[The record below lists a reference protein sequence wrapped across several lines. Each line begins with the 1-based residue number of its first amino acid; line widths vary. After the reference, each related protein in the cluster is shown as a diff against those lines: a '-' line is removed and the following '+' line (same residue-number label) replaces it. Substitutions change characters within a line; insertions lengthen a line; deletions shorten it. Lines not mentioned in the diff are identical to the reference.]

1 MSELTVTLLRFGF
14 LALLWIFIFSIVA
27 SQGRDLAV
35 GGKLPAALTR
45 SRRRGAERTPP
56 APPAATAA
64 VPPAG
69 GTPTGQRSRPQTL
82 VVLDGPLR
90 GRSFALGS
98 APVLMGRSP
107 EATVPLGDDYASG
120 RHARLFPQGSRWFL
134 EDLGST
140 NGTYVADQ
148 RLTRAVPLD
157 AGTPFRVGKTVLE
170 LRP

>member
-27 SQGRDLAV
+27 SQGRDLAI
-35 GGKLPAALTR
+35 GGKLPSVPGRAQDG
-45 SRRRGAERTPP
+45 RRAP
-56 APPAATAA
+56 APAPEPA
-64 VPPAG
+64 VPPAAG
-69 GTPTGQRSRPQTL
+69 PTTGQRSRPQTL

-90 GRSFALGS
+90 GRSYALGN
-98 APVLMGRSP
+98 APVLLGRSP
-107 EATVPLGDDYASG
+107 ETTVPLGDDYASG

-140 NGTYVADQ
+140 NGTFVGQQ

-170 LRP
+170 LRS

>member
-14 LALLWIFIFSIVA
+14 LALLWIFVFSIVA

-35 GGKLPAALTR
+35 GGKLPSALTR
-45 SRRRGAERTPP
+45 SRAEGRGATPSP
-56 APPAATAA
+56 APVA
-64 VPPAG
+64 VPPAAG
-69 GTPTGQRSRPQTL
+69 PQTGQRSRPQTL

-90 GRSFALGS
+90 GRTYSLGN
-98 APVLMGRSP
+98 APVLLGRSS

-140 NGTYVADQ
+140 NGTYVGQQ
-148 RLTRAVPLD
+148 RLSRAVPLD
-157 AGTPFRVGKTVLE
+157 AGTAFRVGKTVLE
-170 LRP
+170 LRA

>member
-35 GGKLPAALTR
+35 GGKLPAVLGR
-45 SRRRGAERTPP
+45 SRAERRAAAAPP
-56 APPAATAA
+56 APEPAAPPAAG
-64 VPPAG
+64 P
-69 GTPTGQRSRPQTL
+69 GTGQQRSRPQTL
-82 VVLDGPLR
+82 AVLEGPLQ
-90 GRSFALGS
+90 GRSYALGN
-98 APVLMGRSP
+98 APVLLGRSP

-140 NGTYVADQ
+140 NGTFVGQQ
-148 RLTRAVPLD
+148 RLSRAVPLD

-170 LRP
+170 LRS

>member
-35 GGKLPAALTR
+35 GGRLPAALTR
-45 SRRRGAERTPP
+45 SRPERRRGGGSGAAE
-56 APPAATAA
+56 TAA

-69 GTPTGQRSRPQTL
+69 GVPTGQRARPQTL
-82 VVLDGPLR
+82 VVLEGPLR
-90 GRSFALGS
+90 GRSYPLGS
-98 APVLMGRSP
+98 APVLLGRSP

-140 NGTYVADQ
+140 NGTYVGQQ
-148 RLTRAVPLD
+148 RLSRAVPLD

>member
-35 GGKLPAALTR
+35 GGKLPAVPGR
-45 SRRRGAERTPP
+45 SRADRRAAAAAPAPEPA
-56 APPAATAA
+56 APPAAGPT
-64 VPPAG
+64 
-69 GTPTGQRSRPQTL
+69 TGQQRSLPQTL
-82 VVLDGPLR
+82 VVLEGPLQ
-90 GRSFALGS
+90 GRSYALGS
-98 APVLMGRSP
+98 APVLLGRSP

-140 NGTYVADQ
+140 NGTFVGQQ
-148 RLTRAVPLD
+148 RLSRAVPLD

-170 LRP
+170 LRS

>member
-1 MSELTVTLLRFGF
+1 MSELTITLLRFGF

-27 SQGRDLAV
+27 SQARDLAV
-35 GGKLPAALTR
+35 GGRSPAAGTR
-45 SRRRGAERTPP
+45 PDRRGASPGAGT
-56 APPAATAA
+56 AAPAAG
-64 VPPAG
+64 PA
-69 GTPTGQRSRPQTL
+69 TGQRSRPQTL

-90 GRSFALGS
+90 GRSYPLGN
-98 APVLMGRSP
+98 APVLLGRSP

-140 NGTYVADQ
+140 NGTFVGQQ

-157 AGTPFRVGKTVLE
+157 AGTPFRVGKSVLE
-170 LRP
+170 LRS

>member
-1 MSELTVTLLRFGF
+1 MSELTVTLLRFAF
-14 LALLWIFIFSIVA
+14 LALLWIFVFTIIA

-35 GGKLPAALTR
+35 GGSRAAAPTR
-45 SRRRGAERTPP
+45 SRPARRGAATP
-56 APPAATAA
+56 APAPA

-69 GTPTGQRSRPQTL
+69 GTPTGQRSRPGTL
-82 VVLDGPLR
+82 VVVDGPLR
-90 GRSFALGS
+90 GDRHVLGN
-98 APVLMGRSP
+98 APVLLGRSP

-140 NGTYVADQ
+140 NGTFVGDQ

-157 AGTPFRVGKTVLE
+157 AGTPFRIGKTVLE

>member
-35 GGKLPAALTR
+35 GGKVPAALAR
-45 SRRRGAERTPP
+45 VRAGRRGA
-56 APPAATAA
+56 TAA
-64 VPPAG
+64 PGTVAPTP

-82 VVLDGPLR
+82 LVLDGPLR
-90 GRSFALGS
+90 GRSYPLGN
-98 APVLMGRSP
+98 APVLLGRSP

-140 NGTYVADQ
+140 NGTFVGQQ

-157 AGTPFRVGKTVLE
+157 AGTPFRVGRSVLE
-170 LRP
+170 LRS

>member
-35 GGKLPAALTR
+35 GGKLPGVPGR
-45 SRRRGAERTPP
+45 SRPERRTPAAASEP
-56 APPAATAA
+56 TVPPAAGPT
-64 VPPAG
+64 
-69 GTPTGQRSRPQTL
+69 TGQRSRPQTL

-90 GRSFALGS
+90 GHTYALGN
-98 APVLMGRSP
+98 APVLLGRSP
-107 EATVPLGDDYASG
+107 ETTVPLGDDYASG

-140 NGTYVADQ
+140 NGTFVGQ
-148 RLTRAVPLD
+148 QQLTRAVPLD
-157 AGTPFRVGKTVLE
+157 AGTPFRVGKTVME
-170 LRP
+170 LRS

>member
-35 GGKLPAALTR
+35 GGRLPVPGR
-45 SRRRGAERTPP
+45 SRRRQDAAPQQ
-56 APPAATAA
+56 APPAEA
-64 VPPAG
+64 PAD
-69 GTPTGQRSRPQTL
+69 RRARPGTL

-90 GRSFALGS
+90 GRSYPLGS
-98 APVLMGRSP
+98 APVLLGRSP

-140 NGTYVADQ
+140 NGTYVGQQ
-148 RLTRAVPLD
+148 RLTRAVPLET
-157 AGTPFRVGKTVLE
+157 GTPFRVGKTVLE

>member
-35 GGKLPAALTR
+35 GGKLPAVLTR
-45 SRRRGAERTPP
+45 SRGGRRETAAEP
-56 APPAATAA
+56 APPAAG
-64 VPPAG
+64 PAG
-69 GTPTGQRSRPQTL
+69 GQRSRPQTL
-82 VVLDGPLR
+82 VVVDGPLR
-90 GRSFALGS
+90 GRSYPLGN
-98 APVLMGRSP
+98 APVLLGRSP

-140 NGTYVADQ
+140 NGTFVGQQ
-148 RLTRAVPLD
+148 RLSRAVPLD
-157 AGTPFRVGKTVLE
+157 PGTPFRVGKTVLE
-170 LRP
+170 LRS

>member
-1 MSELTVTLLRFGF
+1 MSELTITLLRFGF

-35 GGKLPAALTR
+35 GGKLPGAR
-45 SRRRGAERTPP
+45 SRAERRETAAAGPAA
-56 APPAATAA
+56 APPAA
-64 VPPAG
+64 
-69 GTPTGQRSRPQTL
+69 QRSRPRTL

-90 GRSFALGS
+90 GRDYPLGN
-98 APVLMGRSP
+98 APVLLGRSP

-140 NGTYVADQ
+140 NGTYVGQQ

>member
-27 SQGRDLAV
+27 SQGRDMAV
-35 GGKLPAALTR
+35 GGRLTALPGR
-45 SRRRGAERTPP
+45 SRRRDAP
-56 APPAATAA
+56 APEPRPAAGPT
-64 VPPAG
+64 
-69 GTPTGQRSRPQTL
+69 TGQRSRPQTL
-82 VVLDGPLR
+82 VVLDGALS
-90 GRSFALGS
+90 GQSFSLGN
-98 APVLMGRSP
+98 APVLLGRSP
-107 EATVPLGDDYASG
+107 EATIPLGDDYSSG

-140 NGTYVADQ
+140 NGTFVGEQ